1 MRFIACAVLVLAT
14 AVPVPAAAADD
25 RLVTAVRG
33 RNADAIDAL
42 LREGV
47 DVNVPQADGATPLA
61 WAVHWD
67 DDDLTGR
74 LLDAGADVNAAN
86 DYGVTPL
93 ALACLNR
100 SVAMV
105 DRLLAAGAD
114 PAVAQANGETPLMTA
129 ARTGHPDIAA
139 RLIAAGADVDART
152 AGSEQTALMWA
163 AAGGHTEVV
172 RALIAAGADVHAL
185 TDGGFTALFFAAQ
198 QGATGATHALLD
210 ASADVDTSA
219 PDGHTALMIA
229 TASRR
234 SATAVALIERGAD
247 PNLTGAGY
255 TALHL
260 AVPRNQVDV
269 VRALLA
275 HGADPNARVE
285 TAPLRIFGPGR
296 GAGSE
301 VPRLTPGAENT
312 VADHPV
318 DTRAAAVDSNQT
330 ATAFFLA
337 AKQVNQP
344 LMEIL
349 VEGGADPELTID
361 DGTTPLMVAAGLTQV
376 QGPRAQRG
384 DVSSFFTVW
393 NLADCLE
400 AVRYLTEELGVDVNA
415 VNRAGQT
422 ALQGAAYMGADPV
435 VEFLVAQGAQ
445 LDVQD
450 TQGQTAYRIAEAH
463 LNTAGQS
470 ITFWPETAALLG
482 QLGADT
488 TLGVDGQEM
497 IRDMTRRVGERLR

>member
-1 MRFIACAVLVLAT
+1 MRFIACTVLVLAM

-25 RLVTAVRG
+25 RLVTAVRE
-33 RNADAIDAL
+33 RSPDAVDAL

-47 DVNVPQADGATPLA
+47 DVNVPQADGATALA

-67 DDDLTGR
+67 DHDLTGR

-105 DRLLAAGAD
+105 ERLLAAGAD
-114 PAVAQANGETPLMTA
+114 PALAQANGETPLMTA

-152 AGSEQTALMWA
+152 AGSQQTGLMWA

-172 RALIAAGADVHAL
+172 RVLIAAGADVHAL
-185 TDGGFTALFFAAQ
+185 TDGEFTALFFAAQ

-210 ASADVDTSA
+210 ASADVDTLA

-229 TASRR
+229 TASRH

-247 PNLTGAGY
+247 PNLTEAGY

-301 VPRLTPGAENT
+301 VPRRTPGAEDA
-312 VADHPV
+312 VPDHPV

-361 DGTTPLMVAAGLTQV
+361 DGTAPLMVAAGLTQV

-384 DVSSFFTVW
+384 DVSSFYTVW
-393 NLADCLE
+393 NLTDSLE

-415 VNRAGQT
+415 VNQAGQT
-422 ALQGAAYMGADPV
+422 ALQGAAYMGADPM
-435 VEFLVAQGAQ
+435 VEFLITQGAL

-470 ITFWPETAALLG
+470 ITFWPETAALLR
-482 QLGADT
+482 QLGANT

-497 IRDMTRRVGERLR
+497 IRDFTRRAGERLR

>member
-1 MRFIACAVLVLAT
+1 MRSIACAVLVLAT
-14 AVPVPAAAADD
+14 AVPAPASAADD
-25 RLVTAVRG
+25 RLVTAVRE
-33 RNADAIDAL
+33 RNADAIDVL
-42 LREGV
+42 LQEGV
-47 DVNVPQADGATPLA
+47 DVNIPQADGATALA
-61 WAVHWD
+61 WAVHWND
-67 DDDLTGR
+67 HDLTRR
-74 LLDAGADVNAAN
+74 LLVAGADVNAAN

-100 SVAMV
+100 SLAMV
-105 DRLLAAGAD
+105 ERLLAAGAD
-114 PAVAQANGETPLMTA
+114 PILAQAHGETPLMTS

-139 RLIAAGADVDART
+139 RLIASGADVNARA

-172 RALIAAGADVHAL
+172 EALIAAGADVHAL
-185 TDGGFTALFFAAQ
+185 TEGGFTALFFAAQ
-198 QGATGATHALLD
+198 QGATGAVHALLD
-210 ASADVDTSA
+210 AGADINGLT

-247 PNLTGAGY
+247 PNLTEAGY
-255 TALHL
+255 TPLHL

-275 HGADPNARVE
+275 HGVDPNARVE

-296 GAGSE
+296 GSGSE
-301 VPRLTPGAENT
+301 VPRRTPGAEDAEPDT
-312 VADHPV
+312 PV
-318 DTRAAAVDSNQT
+318 DTRAAAPDSNQS

-337 AKQVNQP
+337 AKNVNQP

-349 VEGGADPELTID
+349 VEGGADPELKID

-384 DVSSFFTVW
+384 DVSSFYTVW
-393 NLADCLE
+393 NVADSLE

-415 VNRAGQT
+415 VSHAGQT

-435 VEFLVAQGAQ
+435 VEFLVAHGAD
-445 LDVQD
+445 LDIQD

-463 LNTAGQS
+463 LNVAGQS
-470 ITFWPETAALLG
+470 ITFWPETAELLRR
-482 QLGADT
+482 LGADT
-488 TLGVDGQEM
+488 ALGVDGQEM
-497 IRDMTRRVGERLR
+497 IRGFTRTAGERLR

>member
-14 AVPVPAAAADD
+14 AVPAPAEAADD
-25 RLVTAVRG
+25 RLVTAVRE

-42 LREGV
+42 LREGT
-47 DVNVPQADGATPLA
+47 DVNIPQADGATPLA
-61 WAVHWD
+61 WAVHWNNH
-67 DDDLTGR
+67 DLTDR

-86 DYGVTPL
+86 EYGVTPL

-105 DRLLAAGAD
+105 ERLLAAGAD

-172 RALIAAGADVHAL
+172 RAIIVAGADVHAL
-185 TDGGFTALFFAAQ
+185 TDEGFTALFFAAQ

-210 ASADVDTSA
+210 ASADVDTLA
-219 PDGHTALMIA
+219 PEGHTALMIA

-247 PNLTGAGY
+247 PNLTEAGY

-301 VPRLTPGAENT
+301 VPRRTPGAENT
-312 VADHPV
+312 APDIPV

-349 VEGGADPELTID
+349 VEGGADPELTLD
-361 DGTTPLMVAAGLTQV
+361 DGTAPLMVAAGLTQV

-384 DVSSFFTVW
+384 DVSSFYTVW
-393 NLADCLE
+393 NLTDSLE

-415 VNRAGQT
+415 VNQAGQT
-422 ALQGAAYMGADPV
+422 ALQGAAYMGADPM
-435 VEFLVAQGAQ
+435 VEFLITQGAL

-470 ITFWPETAALLG
+470 ITFWPETAALLR
-482 QLGADT
+482 QLGANT

-497 IRDMTRRVGERLR
+497 IRDFTRRAGERLR